1 VPMPPILTTRDGR
14 VGRLTLNRPEAM
26 NAITVELAEALA
38 AGLTALAADCDV
50 IVIRGAGGTFCV
62 GGDFHEL
69 ERLRLEG
76 PEATLGLFAAFAR
89 ACTLIGE
96 LDVPVV
102 SVVEGH
108 AMAGGFEL
116 AQASDLVLV
125 AEDAKLADNHANFAQ
140 VPGGGGSQRLP
151 RLVGRQRASA
161 HILTG
166 GRLSGTEA
174 VAWGLAYRA
183 VPAGELDAATDELV
197 ERLTGKGKS
206 RAAQARTKR
215 LIRDGLEL
223 SLEEGLELE
232 RRTVVEHL
240 TGEDAASG
248 IAQFRNRGSST

>member
-1 VPMPPILTTRDGR
+1 MPSILIRRDGR
-14 VGRLTLNRPEAM
+14 VGRLTLNRPNAM
-26 NAITVELAEALA
+26 NAITTELAEQLETGLRSLA
-38 AGLTALAADCDV
+38 EDCDV

-69 ERLRLEG
+69 ERLRQEG
-76 PEATLGLFAAFAR
+76 REATLGLFAAFAS
-89 ACTLIGE
+89 ACRTIGQ

-102 SVVEGH
+102 AVVEGH

-116 AQASDLVLV
+116 AQAADVVLV

-140 VPGGGGSQRLP
+140 VPGGGGSQLLP

-166 GRLSGTEA
+166 DRLTGVDA

-183 VPAGELDAATDELV
+183 VPREELDAAMEVLV
-197 ERLTGKGKS
+197 ARLTGEGKS
-206 RAAQARTKR
+206 RTAMARTKR

-223 SLEEGLELE
+223 PLEEGLELE

-248 IAQFRNRGSST
+248 IASFRDRGSS